1 MKGLDEMIEEF
12 KNSEESKALDKV
24 NEATK
29 KLLSR
34 KEVMNAMAEVTAEAI
49 EASFEEKNKSV
60 AMIRASLEGY
70 RLIEKL
76 FREEEPAENP
86 DAEKPV
92 EEPDAEKP
100 ELSALEELIFERAHL
115 ATVRCKEVCSDIRD
129 IRYGRL
135 LESHELI
142 KDAGLQKEYDAWKE
156 EHGYEKT

>member
-1 MKGLDEMIEEF
+1 MGLDEIIAEF

-49 EASFEEKNKSV
+49 EASFEEKNKSM

-76 FREEEPAENP
+76 FHEEPAE
-86 DAEKPV
+86 KP
-92 EEPDAEKP
+92 K
-100 ELSALEELIFERAHL
+100 LSALEELLFEKAHL

-135 LESHELI
+135 LEPHELI
-142 KDAGLQKEYDAWKE
+142 KDAGLQEEYDAWKE
-156 EHGYEKT
+156 EHGYA

>member
-1 MKGLDEMIEEF
+1 MAAGKGNAMKGLDEIIEEF

-24 NEATK
+24 NENTK

-34 KEVMNAMAEVTAEAI
+34 KEVMEAMARVIAEAI
-49 EASFEEKNKSV
+49 KASFEEKNKSA
-60 AMIRASLEGY
+60 AMICASLEGY

-76 FREEEPAENP
+76 FREEEP
-86 DAEKPV
+86 V

-100 ELSALEELIFERAHL
+100 KLSALEELLFERAHL

-142 KDAGLQKEYDAWKE
+142 KDAGLQEEYDAWKE
-156 EHGYEKT
+156 EHGYA

>member
-1 MKGLDEMIEEF
+1 MKGLDEIIEEF

-34 KEVMNAMAEVTAEAI
+34 KEVMDAMTEVTAEAI

-76 FREEEPAENP
+76 FREEEPAENS
-86 DAEKPV
+86 
-92 EEPDAEKP
+92 
-100 ELSALEELIFERAHL
+100 ELSALKELLFERTHL
-115 ATVRCKEVCSDIRD
+115 AKEKYENEHMDLQFS
-129 IRYGRL
+129 RYTGL
-135 LESHELI
+135 YGLI
-142 KDAGLQKEYDAWKE
+142 KDAGLKEEYDAWKE
-156 EHGYEKT
+156 EKGYE

>member
-1 MKGLDEMIEEF
+1 MGLDEIIEEF

-24 NEATK
+24 NENTK

-34 KEVMNAMAEVTAEAI
+34 KEVMEAMAEVTAGAI

-76 FREEEPAENP
+76 FPEEPAENP

-100 ELSALEELIFERAHL
+100 KLSALEELLFERTHL
-115 ATVRCKEVCSDIRD
+115 AEVKCKEVCSDIR
-129 IRYGRL
+129 YGSV
-135 LESHELI
+135 LESHGLI
-142 KDAGLQKEYDAWKE
+142 RDAGLQEEYDAWKE
-156 EHGYEKT
+156 EHGYENT

>member
-34 KEVMNAMAEVTAEAI
+34 KEVMNAMAEVTAAAI

-76 FREEEPAENP
+76 FHEDSAENP

-100 ELSALEELIFERAHL
+100 KLSALEEMLFERTRL
-115 ATVRCKEVCSDIRD
+115 AVIQHDNGGRSAVQYARFSGLYDLIR
-129 IRYGRL
+129 
-135 LESHELI
+135 
-142 KDAGLQKEYDAWKE
+142 DAGLETRYFAWKE
-156 EHGYEKT
+156 EKGYE

>member
-1 MKGLDEMIEEF
+1 MKGLDEIIEEF
-12 KNSEESKALDKV
+12 KDSEESKALDKV

-76 FREEEPAENP
+76 FPEEEPAEKP
-86 DAEKPV
+86 AEKT
-92 EEPDAEKP
+92 
-100 ELSALEELIFERAHL
+100 ELSALEELLFERTRL
-115 ATVRCKEVCSDIRD
+115 AVIQHDNGGRSAVQ
-129 IRYGRL
+129 YGRFSGL
-135 LESHELI
+135 YDLI
-142 KDAGLQKEYDAWKE
+142 RDAGLEARYYAWKE
-156 EHGYEKT
+156 EKGYE

>member
-1 MKGLDEMIEEF
+1 MKGLDEIIEEF

-34 KEVMNAMAEVTAEAI
+34 KEVMEAMAEVTAEAI
-49 EASFEEKNKSV
+49 AASFEEKNESA
-60 AMIRASLEGY
+60 AMIRAGLEGY

-76 FREEEPAENP
+76 FPEKEPAE
-86 DAEKPV
+86 KP
-92 EEPDAEKP
+92 K
-100 ELSALEELIFERAHL
+100 LSALEELLFERAHL

-142 KDAGLQKEYDAWKE
+142 KDAGLQEEYDAWKE
-156 EHGYEKT
+156 EKGYE

>member
-24 NEATK
+24 NESTK

-86 DAEKPV
+86 NAEKPV
-92 EEPDAEKP
+92 EEPNAEKP
-100 ELSALEELIFERAHL
+100 ELSALEELLFEKAHL
-115 ATVRCKEVCSDIRD
+115 ATVKCKEVCSDIR
-129 IRYGRL
+129 YGRF
-135 LESHELI
+135 LESHDLI
-142 KDAGLQKEYDAWKE
+142 RDAGLQEEYDAWKE

>member
-1 MKGLDEMIEEF
+1 MKGLYEIIEEF

-34 KEVMNAMAEVTAEAI
+34 KEVME
-49 EASFEEKNKSV
+49 

-76 FREEEPAENP
+76 FPEEPAEKP
-86 DAEKPV
+86 DAEKP
-92 EEPDAEKP
+92 AEKP
-100 ELSALEELIFERAHL
+100 KLSALEELLFEKAHL

-135 LESHELI
+135 LETQDLI
-142 KDAGLQKEYDAWKE
+142 RNAGLQEEYDAWKE
-156 EHGYEKT
+156 EKGYE

>member
-1 MKGLDEMIEEF
+1 MKGLYEIIEEF

-34 KEVMNAMAEVTAEAI
+34 KEVMEAMAEVTAEAI
-49 EASFEEKNKSV
+49 EASFEEKNKSA

-76 FREEEPAENP
+76 FPEEPAEKP
-86 DAEKPV
+86 DAEKP
-92 EEPDAEKP
+92 AEKP
-100 ELSALEELIFERAHL
+100 KLSALEELLFEKAHL

-142 KDAGLQKEYDAWKE
+142 KDAGLQEEYDAWKE
-156 EHGYEKT
+156 EHGYA